1 MLEQNSTVWFK
12 ASMQKSIAYLISVGL
27 GISIVAAGAQAQG
40 ISNSR
45 DGNGNLIERG
55 AATRTYPTTPMAN
68 STITP
73 ATPLGYVVVE
83 RRRTVV
89 IRPRR

>member
-1 MLEQNSTVWFK
+1 
-12 ASMQKSIAYLISVGL
+12 MQKSIVYLISAGL

-68 STITP
+68 STIAP
-73 ATPLGYVVVE
+73 APPPQGYVVIKN
-83 RRRTVV
+83 RGTVM
-89 IRPRR
+89 IRPRQ

>member
-1 MLEQNSTVWFK
+1 
-12 ASMQKSIAYLISVGL
+12 MQKTIAYLISAGL
-27 GISIVAAGAQAQG
+27 GAWIIVAAAQAQG
-40 ISNSR
+40 ISNAR

-68 STITP
+68 STIAP